1 MGAAAL
7 RAACYQR
14 FARKVAGEYD
24 VRISAYNLTDWG
36 LPAVHFIADFSWH
49 QRVREQ
55 LDPMTPGLIY
65 RNSWLRKMYLGTAAR
80 YQDLSGREILRED
93 KIVANSHWTAELM
106 RQVCEVECAAIA
118 YPPVCGEF
126 PKVTWQN
133 KQNAFVMIGR
143 VAPEKRVEEAIAI
156 LEAVRQR
163 GHAIQLHLCGNIG
176 RDSYGRK
183 IAALCQKHADW
194 ITSEGFVTG
203 ERKMEMLTRCRYGI
217 QTRSAEPFGISVAE
231 MIKAGAIVFA
241 PHDGGQA
248 EILEHPDLLFSD
260 KSDAAE
266 RISAVLESAELQDK
280 LRMHLSAQAQRFSAE
295 QFVRD
300 VRQCVRTS
308 TEVYV

>member
-1 MGAAAL
+1 
-7 RAACYQR
+7 
-14 FARKVAGEYD
+14 
-24 VRISAYNLTDWG
+24 
-36 LPAVHFIADFSWH
+36 
-49 QRVREQ
+49 
-55 LDPMTPGLIY
+55 
-65 RNSWLRKMYLGTAAR
+65 
-80 YQDLSGREILRED
+80 
-93 KIVANSHWTAELM
+93 M

-266 RISAVLESAELQDK
+266 RISAVLESAELQDM

-300 VRQCVRTS
+300 VRQCVRTG